1 MYPPY
6 GPLTA
11 ERLQQV
17 EELVRQFPGCRAIN
31 PDRSVFDLPLELKDK
46 KTTAL
51 RISLPP
57 HFPQERPMLSVII
70 PVVHPNVDPNGR
82 VHTSLLNNWVYGI
95 SRLESV
101 VAEAVSA
108 LTEGVTDSRQPGTVP
123 FPAGYPVP
131 LGGLGQARTGSP
143 SPMAATHV
151 STGSANVSPARP
163 QRGAAGP
170 ATSSTLPNFS
180 R

>member
-108 LTEGVTDSRQPGTVP
+108 LTEGVTDSRQPGMVA
-123 FPAGYPVP
+123 FWAYMCVVWI
-131 LGGLGQARTGSP
+131 LLDILFIVIAEGGFLITRLDVVAEATATNANDVTDSRQPGTGQG
-143 SPMAATHV
+143 
-151 STGSANVSPARP
+151 
-163 QRGAAGP
+163 
-170 ATSSTLPNFS
+170 
-180 R
+180 